1 MQKKIILESSK
12 LKKSRIIERSSEQLF
27 KDIFATIRKPLLVL
41 DSDLRVYL
49 ANHSFYTSFKVT
61 PKETIGNLIYNIGN
75 NQWDIPR
82 LHLLLEEIL
91 PKHKRFH
98 GFQVEVVFPTIGKRI
113 YLLNGRQIHQ
123 PLLEPRLILLA
134 MEDITERTLLERT
147 SQAYEERFRNAFQT
161 AKDSLLLVEKI
172 SGKIIN
178 SNQAAQTLLGYS
190 NQALSKRKL
199 WEIGMF
205 KGVKQ
210 FKDTS
215 ALLEETHLIDFPD
228 TIVRT
233 KSGQR
238 ISADVSLMNRAKMF
252 QCNIRDITES
262 KKSVEALQESK
273 ELFGTF
279 FESSVA
285 GISMVDL
292 DGKFIRVNKK
302 LCAILGY
309 SPKELMQLKSN
320 DITFIEDKEIG
331 VSLIKQMAAG
341 EISEASFEKRYVKK
355 NGKLIWVHLSIS
367 AINDKEGKYRNFVTY
382 IQDITERKKAEINL
396 QEKVE
401 GLRRMATVVSDSNDA
416 VILHDFDGKI
426 LAWNRG
432 AKETYGYS
440 EAEALSK
447 NVREIVAEPDRE
459 AALTLIKKIKQGEV
473 VKSFELRRVTKDGR
487 ILDVWLTTTLLT
499 DEKGKPVAIATTE
512 RDITERK
519 KAEEKLITSLKDLER
534 SNKDLEQFAYVA
546 SHDLQEPLRMV
557 ASYTQLLEKRYK
569 DKLDSDA
576 LEFIN
581 YAVDGANRMQGLI
594 NDLLSFSRVGTRGK
608 PSQLIDS
615 HTALGQ
621 ARVNLS
627 MTIEEN
633 NAIVTNDD
641 LPEVMADETQLI
653 QLFQNLIGNAI
664 KFHKPGESPRIHIS
678 AQRKNE
684 DWVFSVR
691 DNGIGIDP
699 QYFDRIF
706 VIFQRLNTR
715 EEYKGTGIGLAIC
728 KKIVE
733 RLGGK
738 IWIESQPGQGA
749 TFYFTLK

>member
-341 EISEASFEKRYVKK
+341 EIREASFENRYVKK

-608 PSQLIDS
+608 LIDS

>member
-341 EISEASFEKRYVKK
+341 EIREASFENRYVKK

>member
-1 MQKKIILESSK
+1 
-12 LKKSRIIERSSEQLF
+12 
-27 KDIFATIRKPLLVL
+27 
-41 DSDLRVYL
+41 
-49 ANHSFYTSFKVT
+49 
-61 PKETIGNLIYNIGN
+61 
-75 NQWDIPR
+75 
-82 LHLLLEEIL
+82 
-91 PKHKRFH
+91 
-98 GFQVEVVFPTIGKRI
+98 
-113 YLLNGRQIHQ
+113 
-123 PLLEPRLILLA
+123 
-134 MEDITERTLLERT
+134 
-147 SQAYEERFRNAFQT
+147 
-161 AKDSLLLVEKI
+161 
-172 SGKIIN
+172 
-178 SNQAAQTLLGYS
+178 
-190 NQALSKRKL
+190 
-199 WEIGMF
+199 
-205 KGVKQ
+205 
-210 FKDTS
+210 
-215 ALLEETHLIDFPD
+215 
-228 TIVRT
+228 
-233 KSGQR
+233 
-238 ISADVSLMNRAKMF
+238 
-252 QCNIRDITES
+252 
-262 KKSVEALQESK
+262 
-273 ELFGTF
+273 
-279 FESSVA
+279 
-285 GISMVDL
+285 
-292 DGKFIRVNKK
+292 
-302 LCAILGY
+302 
-309 SPKELMQLKSN
+309 LKSN

-641 LPEVMADETQLI
+641 LPEVMADETQLV